1 MEWLTQRLRMEMSAR
16 VGSTTLTSEI
26 CSIGPAQMREAL
38 CVGFDIHLE
47 QGCGT
52 AALYAHAA
60 QVHLDPC
67 GAGLLLEQIGL
78 RPGLWLCRVFDSQPA
93 LLIQLAKIGDHA
105 LPRPTRGSVGLD
117 QSPIGMPFSILAP
130 VAASHIH
137 TAILRIRSCFT
148 RGLVFTT
155 RNFTIIAIELA
166 NTGSETKTLLPAFPG
181 GAA

>member
-1 MEWLTQRLRMEMSAR
+1 VEWLTQRLRMEMSAR

-105 LPRPTRGSVGLD
+105 LPWHPRGAIGLHL
-117 QSPIGMPFSILAP
+117 SPIRMPLSILAP
-130 VAASHIH
+130 IAASQRH
-137 TAILRIRSCFT
+137 TAIVLISKPIT
-148 RGLVFTT
+148 RG
-155 RNFTIIAIELA
+155 
-166 NTGSETKTLLPAFPG
+166 
-181 GAA
+181 